1 MKISSQAQFTLSPVP
16 RAAAFFAFLMTLF
29 ILPSCGEED
38 PRAANMA
45 KQAAT
50 YQGLAEVM
58 NQLSEGKDVPSAAH
72 KVSELVVQ
80 MMTLKKES
88 NSMAKPEG
96 DVALEALQ
104 NNETYSEAVTAF
116 FEAQKKLTQ
125 SGKMT
130 AEIFAAL
137 QGFHKA
143 PEPLVGEGR
152 N

>member
-1 MKISSQAQFTLSPVP
+1 
-16 RAAAFFAFLMTLF
+16 MTLF

-38 PRAANMA
+38 PRAVNME

-50 YQGLAEVM
+50 YQELAEMM
-58 NQLSEGKDVPSAAH
+58 NQLSEGKDVPSAAD

-80 MMTLKKES
+80 MMALKKES

-104 NNETYSEAVTAF
+104 NNQTYSEAVTAF
-116 FEAQKKLTQ
+116 FEAQKQLTQ

>member
-1 MKISSQAQFTLSPVP
+1 
-16 RAAAFFAFLMTLF
+16 MTLF

-38 PRAANMA
+38 PRVTNLEQ
-45 KQAAT
+45 QAAT
-50 YQGLAEVM
+50 YQELAEVM
-58 NQLSEGKDVPSAAH
+58 NQLSEGKEVSSAADN
-72 KVSELVVQ
+72 VGELVAQ
-80 MMTLKKES
+80 MMKLKEES

-96 DVALEALQ
+96 EAAVEALR
-104 NNETYSEAVTAF
+104 NNKAYSEAVTAF

-125 SGKMT
+125 SGRMT

-143 PEPLVGEGR
+143 PEPQAGEGR